1 MRRCR
6 DTPDWSI
13 STFPTMSLTEC
24 SPPRRI
30 STMRSRVGSPRVWSV
45 STCITVHMYH
55 SAYVVARLNRRVKGG
70 DSAMGNSP
78 RNRTARISAPL
89 RSAPRA
95 LAYDAL
101 RLVQWKALRALR
113 AMAARAQSY
122 SHPSHR
128 SRQSDRRIHPFVWGQ
143 SLRPL
148 VLGG

>member
-30 STMRSRVGSPRVWSV
+30 STMRSRVGSPRVWSA

-70 DSAMGNSP
+70 ILRWGTALATEQRGSLLRSDQLHPHS
-78 RNRTARISAPL
+78 RTMLYVCCSGRPLGLCGHWLPELNLIPL
-89 RSAPRA
+89 RVIDPGKATVGFIHSFGVNLYA
-95 LAYDAL
+95 LL
-101 RLVQWKALRALR
+101 
-113 AMAARAQSY
+113 
-122 SHPSHR
+122 
-128 SRQSDRRIHPFVWGQ
+128 F
-143 SLRPL
+143 
-148 VLGG
+148 